1 LKPGAGDQ
9 AQLDADTGRHLAL
22 LERGTLHRIIPVCV
36 VALGDRVQIEL
47 HSAEIRADGGYVLLR
62 AVEMGLAARATGEE
76 PFMTLAEPHLTI
88 GDDVGTRYGA
98 ALVTA
103 DTTDGRVWRHR
114 FAFEPSPPTN
124 AHRMR
129 VEIESFG
136 PGDIAG
142 HDEITGPWV
151 FEFNI

>member
-1 LKPGAGDQ
+1 M
-9 AQLDADTGRHLAL
+9 
-22 LERGTLHRIIPVCV
+22 
-36 VALGDRVQIEL
+36 QIEL
-47 HSAEIRADGGYVLLR
+47 HSAEIRTNGGFVLLR
-62 AVEMGLAARATGEE
+62 AVEVGGAAADE
-76 PFMTLAEPHLTI
+76 PSMPLAEPHLAI
-88 GDDVGTRYGA
+88 GDDLGTRYGA

-129 VEIESFG
+129 IEIESFG

-151 FEFNI
+151 LEFSRCDFPGYC